1 MFMMN
6 MQMRA
11 NTALV
16 RFILSVKPKGLFKRW
31 G

>member
-11 NTALV
+11 NSAPV
-16 RFILSVKPKGLFKRW
+16 RFILSVKARGLFKRW